1 MTKSQLKVLDKVIRD
16 AHEAQLVND
25 ACGWSTLYG
34 LSQHFNFIP
43 EEMVAAATSLSGG
56 CGGSNGSCGAYVCGL
71 LAIGWKFN
79 PPMGDHSQQGMVKRE
94 VAGKKLKA
102 FREAFIKEFGTTMC
116 PVIHEKLYG
125 RSFDLMD
132 EQQREEFFGIP
143 DHREKCAEVVTKGA
157 RLAAEIMLE
166 ATKA

>member
-1 MTKSQLKVLDKVIRD
+1 MTKSQLKVLDKVTRE
-16 AHEAQLVND
+16 AKEAQLVND

-43 EEMVAAATSLSGG
+43 EELVAAATSLSGG
-56 CGGSNGSCGAYVCGL
+56 CGASNGSCGAYVCGL

-79 PPMGDHSQQGMVKRE
+79 PPMGDNSPQGIARRE
-94 VAGKKLKA
+94 IAARKLKT

-116 PVIHEKLYG
+116 PIIHEKLYG

-132 EQQREEFFGIP
+132 EREREEFFAIP
-143 DHREKCAEVVTKGA
+143 DHREKCASVVTKGA

-166 ATKA
+166 EG